1 MGQPRKPNLNTE
13 ELWTYSLRLLSG
25 RSLSSGEVR
34 EKLRRRAEE
43 GADLEEVIS
52 RLKESGYLND
62 ARFAE
67 GFATARRDFEGF
79 GQFRVMQDLRKRR
92 VAPAV
97 AEKAASEA
105 FSEVDETVQAEN
117 YLVRKYRG
125 KNLPVFLAEEKNM
138 ASAYRRLRT
147 AGFGSGTAIRV
158 LKRFSKRAEELEDA
172 PEEPAEG

>member
-1 MGQPRKPNLNTE
+1 MGQPRKRKLNTE

-25 RSLSSGEVR
+25 RSLSTGEVR
-34 EKLRRRAEE
+34 EKLRNKADQ
-43 GADLEEVIS
+43 GADIEEILA

-62 ARFAE
+62 QRFAE

-97 AEKAASEA
+97 AERAASDA
-105 FSEVDETVQAEN
+105 FSEVDEAEQAEK
-117 YLVRKYRG
+117 YLERKYRG
-125 KNLPVFLAEEKNM
+125 KDLPTFLAEEKNM

-158 LKRFSKRAEELEDA
+158 LKRFSKRAEELEDP
-172 PEEPAEG
+172 PEE